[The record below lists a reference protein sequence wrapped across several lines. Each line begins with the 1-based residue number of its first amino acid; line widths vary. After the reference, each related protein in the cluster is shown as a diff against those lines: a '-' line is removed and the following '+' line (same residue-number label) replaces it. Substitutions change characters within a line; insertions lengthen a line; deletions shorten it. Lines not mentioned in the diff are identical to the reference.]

1 VFIRNPQTLFYFEDE
16 RQKSLP
22 RIAVLIQTSARGM
35 ICRKRYKAMVSALRI
50 QTIFRGWMCR
60 KKYSKDRAARI
71 IQKYYYKLKS
81 ERYIVELNKKFKE
94 VKNDAK
100 LGKNVVW
107 PKAPEHSQAHQKV
120 YKMWQYW
127 RAKTMIKKIT
137 PQQKEALQQKFITM
151 EIFSGKK
158 PWDPALKYDAD
169 YLSNLNNPNYN
180 MYIENSKNTYSK
192 YGDSQIQFSDYVT
205 KINTK
210 EKTQERGLVVTEKN
224 IYKHDPKNFK
234 IHNKPLA
241 LVNIT
246 SVSLSKYSDSY
257 VVIHVKRPEKD
268 IVIECDK
275 YAELVT
281 ILYETYLGL
290 TSNKLPV
297 SIGDKINY
305 FHGKD
310 LVLTFQKDPN
320 MSPSSPNSP
329 GAKKNTFVKGKREQT
344 ILYS

>member
-1 VFIRNPQTLFYFEDE
+1 
-16 RQKSLP
+16 
-22 RIAVLIQTSARGM
+22 
-35 ICRKRYKAMVSALRI
+35 
-50 QTIFRGWMCR
+50 
-60 KKYSKDRAARI
+60 
-71 IQKYYYKLKS
+71 
-81 ERYIVELNKKFKE
+81 
-94 VKNDAK
+94 
-100 LGKNVVW
+100 
-107 PKAPEHSQAHQKV
+107 
-120 YKMWQYW
+120 
-127 RAKTMIKKIT
+127 
-137 PQQKEALQQKFITM
+137 M

-158 PWDPALKYDAD
+158 PWDPARKYDAD

-268 IVIECDK
+268 IVFECDK

-297 SIGDKINY
+297 NIGDKINY

-310 LVLTFQKDPN
+310 LILTFQKDPN
-320 MSPSSPNSP
+320 MSPGASSPTSP
-329 GAKKNTFVKGKREQT
+329 GGKKNTFVKGKKEQT